1 MTDSNSSD
9 FVLAAKRTADETQN
23 RLLVSL
29 EEGHYETIKIIKGEA
44 FYSDSQ
50 GMSLQRRPTYTLKK
64 GNFWSEKVPS
74 FQAWLFHLRRNKR
87 K

>member
-1 MTDSNSSD
+1 MRQKKQA
-9 FVLAAKRTADETQN
+9 FGKFR
-23 RLLVSL
+23 RGSL
-29 EEGHYETIKIIKGEA
+29 RNNKDHQGEA

-50 GMSLQRRPTYTLKK
+50 GMSLQRRPTNTLKK

-74 FQAWLFHLRRNKR
+74 FKAWLFHLRRNKR